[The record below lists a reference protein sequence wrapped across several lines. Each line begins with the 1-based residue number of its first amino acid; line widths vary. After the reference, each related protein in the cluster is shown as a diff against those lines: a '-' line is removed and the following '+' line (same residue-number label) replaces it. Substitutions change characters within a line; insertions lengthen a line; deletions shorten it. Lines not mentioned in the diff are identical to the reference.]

1 MLFNSVFEMES
12 SRWTSEI
19 CSLKEKQKRQY
30 VDKVM
35 KLYERLQIEHTS
47 GNDRFETLLPFF
59 MFTTSERS
67 VHLYCYNVV

>member
-1 MLFNSVFEMES
+1 MES

-47 GNDRFETLLPFF
+47 GSDRFETLLPLA
-59 MFTTSERS
+59 T
-67 VHLYCYNVV
+67 HYNF